1 MREQKNKFFSTEEV
15 RPFKKKRK
23 ITSSLS
29 ALRALLENRQPIH
42 VRFRFNFSLLLFF
55 FSLDDDDARKKTG
68 FIERFRDV
76 FSKVFEVKLFPR
88 EKAGR
93 SV

>member
-1 MREQKNKFFSTEEV
+1 LFF
-15 RPFKKKRK
+15 
-23 ITSSLS
+23 
-29 ALRALLENRQPIH
+29 
-42 VRFRFNFSLLLFF
+42 FF
-55 FSLDDDDARKKTG
+55 FSLDDDSDDGARKKTG

-76 FSKVFEVKLFPR
+76 FEVKLFPVC

>member
-1 MREQKNKFFSTEEV
+1 LFF
-15 RPFKKKRK
+15 
-23 ITSSLS
+23 
-29 ALRALLENRQPIH
+29 
-42 VRFRFNFSLLLFF
+42 FF
-55 FSLDDDDARKKTG
+55 FSLDDDDARKKETG